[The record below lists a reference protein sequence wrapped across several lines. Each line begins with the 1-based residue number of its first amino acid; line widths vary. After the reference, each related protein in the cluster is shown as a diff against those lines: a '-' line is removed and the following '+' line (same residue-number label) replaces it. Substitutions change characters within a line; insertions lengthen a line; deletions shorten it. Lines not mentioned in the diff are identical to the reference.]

1 MSHFWGCVRLSP
13 DPDIQDIYKKMRESM
28 LFFKADAHVFFES
41 DTVVLANDLL
51 YTTPEASSLQGICR
65 NERFILVGSC
75 RLDNRAEL
83 AKKLGLDD
91 SQTDYEYLL
100 ASFVTY
106 GSDCVKHLLGDFSF
120 AIWDTQEHKLFIAKD
135 HLGIKPLFYY
145 QDTDK
150 FVFSTAIHT
159 IKSVVVPKL
168 NEQYIAKEL
177 KCFLPEVEETF
188 FADIHRFRPAHYA
201 LVNTTN
207 GMQEPVRYWE
217 LMPLDISAFKT
228 TEERYAELRRLF
240 TEAVLCRARTSKN
253 VGVQLSGGLD
263 SSAIASILA
272 RHIPKDR
279 LHTYA
284 FVLSDKTRPYSER
297 GIDEQGTQQAMIE
310 YSGLLPENHHKIEEF
325 HFKDVFEEFERSNL
339 IMGGHANSDC
349 IWQDTLFKTAAEN
362 NVGFIMSGF
371 PGDEC
376 VSNSG
381 SRYYYDYI
389 GNRDI
394 KALFRMIVKNPLRG
408 PKRILDYYIARQS
421 GFYIKGYD
429 KVQMSRSLLRED
441 SPWHKLPPDGS
452 YKFYPTFKALLKS
465 QICRPHT
472 CHRTESEGAYALSHG
487 METVYPLAD
496 IRLIAFV
503 YSLPAEMFAPE
514 PYSRAV
520 FKNMCIGL
528 LPERVRLQPKNSG
541 AMTLAFAEYHMKKQF
556 EELKDYKI
564 TDPLN
569 MFCPVEKLR
578 KNGDSVDNILA
589 LAYYSLD
596 YHIKKYVS

>member
-1 MSHFWGCVRLSP
+1 
-13 DPDIQDIYKKMRESM
+13 M

-41 DTVVLANDLL
+41 AEVVLANDLL
-51 YTTPEASSLQGICR
+51 YTTPEAASQLGICR
-65 NERFILVGSC
+65 NERFILVATC
-75 RLDNRAEL
+75 RLDNRAAL
-83 AKKLGLDD
+83 AEKLGLKETE
-91 SQTDYEYLL
+91 TDHQYLL
-100 ASFVTY
+100 AAFVAY
-106 GSDCVKHLLGDFSF
+106 GHDCVKHLLGDFSF
-120 AIWDTQEHKLFIAKD
+120 AVWDTHARKLFIAKD

-145 QDTDK
+145 QDEEK

-177 KCFLPEVEETF
+177 KCFLPDMEETF
-188 FADIHRFRPAHYA
+188 FANIHRFRPAHIA
-201 LVNTTN
+201 MVDATN
-207 GMQEPVRYWE
+207 GMHQPERYWE
-217 LMPLDISAFKT
+217 LMPVDISAFTT
-228 TEERYAELRRLF
+228 TEARYAELRRLF
-240 TEAVLCRARTSKN
+240 TEAILCRTRTSKN
-253 VGVQLSGGLD
+253 IGVQLSGGLD

-272 RHIPKDR
+272 RHIPKER

-284 FVLSDKTRPYSER
+284 FVLSDKTRPYSEN
-297 GIDEQGTQQAMIE
+297 GIDEQATQQAMIA
-310 YSGLLPENHHKIEEF
+310 YAGLLPENHHKIEAF

-339 IMGGHANSDC
+339 IMGGHTNSDC

-362 NVGFIMSGF
+362 NVGVMMSGF

-381 SRYYYDYI
+381 ARYYYDYI
-389 GNRDI
+389 GNRDMKTLLQWLI
-394 KALFRMIVKNPLRG
+394 KKPLRG
-408 PKRILDYYIARQS
+408 PKWILDYYAAKKN
-421 GFYIKGYD
+421 GYYMKGYD
-429 KVQMSRSLLRED
+429 KIQMSRSLLRED

-452 YKFYPTFKALLKS
+452 YKFYPTFKELIKA

-472 CHRTESEGAYALSHG
+472 AHRTESEGAYALSHG

-496 IRLIAFV
+496 IRLVAFV
-503 YSLPAEMFAPE
+503 YSLPASMFAPE
-514 PYSRAV
+514 PYTRAV
-520 FKNMCIGL
+520 FRNMCIGL
-528 LPERVRLQPKNSG
+528 LPEHVRLQPKHSG
-541 AMTLAFAEYHMKKQF
+541 AMTLAFAEYHQKKQF
-556 EELKDYKI
+556 DELKDYKI
-564 TDPLN
+564 TDPLD